1 MADKK
6 LRFTPLSKDDLDPRN
21 DEMLVRSEVAK
32 RWDCSEKSVIRAET
46 RLGLRPC
53 RFMREVRYRFSDVL
67 RIEREGF
74 ARMPRKWTALR
85 PDQKDALLRRE
96 REELPAQPSAVS
108 STRRAPS
115 IQAPA

>member
-53 RFMREVRYRFSDVL
+53 RFMREVRYKFSDIL

-74 ARMPRKWTALR
+74 VLR
-85 PDQKDALLRRE
+85 GHRGSIKAP
-96 REELPAQPSAVS
+96 ELTGGHRPADKM
-108 STRRAPS
+108 
-115 IQAPA
+115 APAVPVQVVQLGRRRDEPVDHV

>member
-6 LRFTPLSKDDLDPRN
+6 LRFAPLSKDDLDPRN

-32 RWDCSEKSVIRAET
+32 RWDCSEKSVTRAET

-53 RFMREVRYRFSDVL
+53 RFMREVRYKFSDIL

-74 ARMPRKWTALR
+74 ARMPRKWTGLR
-85 PDQKDALLRRE
+85 PHEKAELLRRE
-96 REELPAQPSAVS
+96 QEEVAG
-108 STRRAPS
+108 T
-115 IQAPA
+115 